1 MLGLAAIILLI
12 VALLFAWSMGAHY
25 TGAVMGMPHASHA
38 IRMGPALLLMAVLT
52 IIGATL
58 ASGGVQKTVGLS
70 IVDPRSVTIEAAT
83 VMVLSAAILT
93 TVYTYYKI
101 PSSTIQIFVFSI
113 VGTGLAAHMAIH
125 WDTILRLAVLWVL
138 APIVAVILGFSF
150 THLFDLVVPPAEA
163 AVETRVVAG
172 VEKAPIVVKSLP
184 AAARALP
191 SCLVLVGCAA
201 SFTLGANDVSNAVGV
216 FAMVNLTTTTIAGLL
231 GGIAMAIGA
240 LTWGQGI
247 LKKVAFDVVKTDLSM
262 ASAAQLVQALV
273 VLVAVSQG
281 YFTSMNQALIGAMT
295 GTGLARGNQTIQWK
309 VVRGIVVGWAVG
321 PFSGIVTGFVLDS
334 LLRVVGLK
342 V

>member
-1 MLGLAAIILLI
+1 MLSIAAIVLVV

-38 IRMGPALLLMAVLT
+38 IRIWPALITMAILT

-58 ASGGVQKTVGLS
+58 ASGGVQTTVGLD
-70 IVDPRSVTIEAAT
+70 IVDASTVTIVAAT

-113 VGTGLAAHMAIH
+113 VGTGLAAHVTIH
-125 WDTILRLAVLWVL
+125 WNTILHLAVLWVL
-138 APIVAVILGFSF
+138 APVVAVVLGFAF
-150 THLFDLVVPPAEA
+150 THLFDLVVPPVEA
-163 AVETRVVAG
+163 AEETRLVAG
-172 VEKAPIVVKSLP
+172 VEKAPTVVKSLST
-184 AAARALP
+184 AARALP
-191 SCLVLVGCAA
+191 ACLVLVGCAA

-216 FAMVNLTTTTIAGLL
+216 FAMVHLTTTTVAGLL
-231 GGIAMAIGA
+231 GGVAMAIGA

-262 ASAAQLVQALV
+262 ASAAQMVQALV
-273 VLVAVSQG
+273 VLAAVSQG
-281 YFTSMNQALIGAMT
+281 LFTSMNQALIGAMT

-309 VVRGIVVGWAVG
+309 VVRGIVTGWAVG
-321 PFSGIVTGFVLDS
+321 PFSGIVTGFVLYS
-334 LLRVVGLK
+334 ILQVVGIR
-342 V
+342 